1 MGAGGGD
8 TGDMGMGARGNS
20 LIERT
25 AVWVGDRDG
34 EGGEA
39 VNTTMSPFP
48 TTVAGTM
55 EVGPNAGLRQTMDG
69 SGRIRRTS
77 AGTKGQKMG
86 QRG

>member
-8 TGDMGMGARGNS
+8 TGDVGMGARGDS
-20 LIERT
+20 LIEWT
-25 AVWVGDRDG
+25 AVGVCDRDG

-39 VNTTMSPFP
+39 VDTTMSPFS

-55 EVGPNAGLRQTMDG
+55 EVGPNAGLRQTMDR
-69 SGRIRRTS
+69 SGGIRRTG

-86 QRG
+86 RRG